1 MRFDEVYQA
10 VKPYFKRRIEEV
22 SEEDIKKVLEISYN
36 AEMPKLFA
44 APYFG
49 EEEIVSYD
57 TNEIIGKCPWTTLLD
72 YYRAIITYVPDKHVC
87 ELKSLKFY
95 YLAYEQLPITHEL
108 LLSKIYKEFQEQIK
122 PKQLKVVL
130 EVAVRGGIKT
140 IVEKGKVEVENLN
153 LYKETK

>member
-1 MRFDEVYQA
+1 MKAEDVYNA

-22 SEEDIKKVLEISYN
+22 SEEDIKKVLGISYN

-57 TNEIIGKCPWTTLLD
+57 TDEVVGKCPWTTLLD
-72 YYRAIITYVPDKHVC
+72 YYRVIITYIPDKYVC

-95 YLAYEQLPITHEL
+95 YLAYEHLPITHEL

-140 IVEKGKVEVENLN
+140 VVERGKVEAPK
-153 LYKETK
+153 YTIQK

>member
-1 MRFDEVYQA
+1 MRYDEVYEA
-10 VKPYFKRRIEEV
+10 AKPYFKKRIEEV
-22 SEEDIKKVLEISYN
+22 PEEDIKKVLEMSYN

-49 EEEIVSYD
+49 EEEIVTYETD
-57 TNEIIGKCPWTTLLD
+57 EVIGRCPWTTLLD
-72 YYRAIITYVPDKHVC
+72 YYRVRIRYIPDKHVC

-95 YLAYEQLPITHEL
+95 FLAYQYLPITHEL

-122 PKQLKVVL
+122 PKQLEVSL

-140 IVEKGKVEVENLN
+140 IVEKGEIKVGRGGLQ
-153 LYKETK
+153 K